1 MILYTEEQLENCY
14 RQYCLH
20 QVRHDMPFMQL
31 EDFRLM
37 FEDIMQEAYKDPK
50 EEGEE

>member
-1 MILYTEEQLENCY
+1 MVLYTEEQLENCY

-37 FEDIMQEAYKDPK
+37 FEDMMAEVYK